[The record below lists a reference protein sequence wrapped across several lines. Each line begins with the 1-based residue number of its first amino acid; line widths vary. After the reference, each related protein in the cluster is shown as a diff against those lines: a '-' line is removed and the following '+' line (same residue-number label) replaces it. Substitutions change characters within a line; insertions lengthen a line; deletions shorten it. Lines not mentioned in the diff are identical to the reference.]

1 MDEKVKAKKKAKRT
15 NTVGN
20 SKNIADKCDVGVRRS
35 TVGTEGVKSSAKA
48 GNEIDI
54 LNSGVTIKIKDIV
67 SANVDQRSNGLSG
80 SSIYRVHLDI
90 CGDSAEHVLNQMQR
104 YYTYIQA
111 EKEKANRVKM
121 TP

>member
-1 MDEKVKAKKKAKRT
+1 MDEKVKAKKKAKKT
-15 NTVGN
+15 NIVGN
-20 SKNIADKCDVGVRRS
+20 SKSISDKCDVGVRPS
-35 TVGTEGVKSSAKA
+35 TKV
-48 GNEIDI
+48 GNEVDI
-54 LNSGVTIKIKDIV
+54 LSSGVTIKIKDIV

-111 EKEKANRVKM
+111 IKEKENRVKLK
-121 TP
+121 P